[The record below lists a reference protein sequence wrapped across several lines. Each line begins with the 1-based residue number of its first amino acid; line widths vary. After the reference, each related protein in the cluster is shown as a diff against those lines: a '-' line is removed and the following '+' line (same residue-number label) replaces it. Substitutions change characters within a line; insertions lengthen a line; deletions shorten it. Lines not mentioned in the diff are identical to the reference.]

1 MLLTV
6 ILKYGKLFM
15 VIVMARNRR
24 NKRIIK
30 RITEVIDLKTF
41 LIIMAILFVIIVASI
56 GIIKFRNYQDSL
68 ELASQKEELDKQIE
82 AIFEETERSID
93 SSNSTVR
100 DEIIRV
106 SAVR

>member
-1 MLLTV
+1 
-6 ILKYGKLFM
+6 
-15 VIVMARNRR
+15 MARNRR

-56 GIIKFRNYQDSL
+56 VIIKFRNYQDSL

>member
-1 MLLTV
+1 
-6 ILKYGKLFM
+6 
-15 VIVMARNRR
+15 MARNRR

-56 GIIKFRNYQDSL
+56 GIIKYRNDQDSL

>member
-1 MLLTV
+1 
-6 ILKYGKLFM
+6 M

-56 GIIKFRNYQDSL
+56 VIIKFRNYQDSL

-82 AIFEETERSID
+82 AIFEETE
-93 SSNSTVR
+93 
-100 DEIIRV
+100 
-106 SAVR
+106 

>member
-1 MLLTV
+1 
-6 ILKYGKLFM
+6 
-15 VIVMARNRR
+15 MARNRR

-56 GIIKFRNYQDSL
+56 VIIKFRNYQDSL

-82 AIFEETERSID
+82 AIFGETERSID

>member
-56 GIIKFRNYQDSL
+56 VIIKFRNYQDSL

>member
-1 MLLTV
+1 MLLTL

-56 GIIKFRNYQDSL
+56 RIIKFRNYQGSL

>member
-1 MLLTV
+1 
-6 ILKYGKLFM
+6 
-15 VIVMARNRR
+15 MARNRR

-41 LIIMAILFVIIVASI
+41 LIIVAILFVIIVASI
-56 GIIKFRNYQDSL
+56 VIIKFRNYQDSL

>member
-1 MLLTV
+1 
-6 ILKYGKLFM
+6 
-15 VIVMARNRR
+15 MARNRR

-56 GIIKFRNYQDSL
+56 VIIKFRNYQDSL

-82 AIFEETERSID
+82 AIFEETE
-93 SSNSTVR
+93 
-100 DEIIRV
+100 
-106 SAVR
+106 